1 VDPKKEGKLESFR
14 VCIELSLVND
24 MLAIRCE
31 FNAHYSGVMRQAGD
45 FATGCRFPYQCGTVL
60 TSRGQI
66 ATIAWV
72 ECQRR
77 DPRAVGGEAALPALA
92 EDAHGLGLRR
102 CGRRAVHPVP
112 ARPIRRSAPAMAPA
126 LAKGRCGGEPSPLDQ
141 GTDLRLLQRAA
152 RCLGEGRHQR
162 ALLPV
167 PYPKIPIGR
176 IPAAR
181 PKVITTFASERTAH
195 PLADSRGLLGPTG
208 GKLR

>member
-1 VDPKKEGKLESFR
+1 
-14 VCIELSLVND
+14 
-24 MLAIRCE
+24 
-31 FNAHYSGVMRQAGD
+31 MRQAGD

-176 IPAAR
+176 IPAALDGGLVQIR
-181 PKVITTFASERTAH
+181 HHAGAMFAIVADRARCGVEHQAGLAFRGFDVATRAVALERRF
-195 PLADSRGLLGPTG
+195 PR
-208 GKLR
+208 REIN